1 MAHYD
6 NIHLLIHTLSLQPTV
21 YIPYSTMLFFVIVC
35 LIPGSVTCTLYQV
48 HVLYNI
54 LYRYVLMHVL
64 YMTVEYIRSMYS
76 IHVPK
81 TSVRPSYEKC
91 KPSALILALRK
102 RTRVNEHVTESMWKS
117 KSLVQAA
124 QLKDK

>member
-1 MAHYD
+1 MSVFVAHYD

-21 YIPYSTMLFFVIVC
+21 YIPYSTMLFFVVVC

-54 LYRYVLMHVL
+54 LYRYILMHVL

-81 TSVRPSYEKC
+81 TSVRPSSQYD
-91 KPSALILALRK
+91 
-102 RTRVNEHVTESMWKS
+102 TSMGTWH
-117 KSLVQAA
+117 
-124 QLKDK
+124 